1 MCIRDSFSQA
11 ETNLI
16 NSLSPAAIAGSVS
29 DTIISLFGHRSCLR
43 LQRTSCS
50 DSLPG
55 QLVLFERKQTTRPMV
70 LYRVRPSISS
80 YFRPYISIIALE
92 LIKDRRNKLV
102 FQWKKTYNA
111 LVLLKQARRERR
123 ILDGLRTLQS
133 VTSTAMASLM
143 WQRRRVGTLEL
154 SRCWHVVTAR
164 LVPMPPVR
172 ACMQA
177 VTQMVTAGAGNL
189 DVRV

>member
-1 MCIRDSFSQA
+1 
-11 ETNLI
+11 
-16 NSLSPAAIAGSVS
+16 
-29 DTIISLFGHRSCLR
+29 
-43 LQRTSCS
+43 
-50 DSLPG
+50 
-55 QLVLFERKQTTRPMV
+55 MV
-70 LYRVRPSISS
+70 LYRVAKHIILFPSSISS
-80 YFRPYISIIALE
+80 ITRD

-123 ILDGLRTLQS
+123 ILDVLHTLQS

-143 WQRRRVGTLEL
+143 WQRQRVGTLEL
-154 SRCWHVVTAR
+154 SRCWQIMTAR